1 MYLGIRVKIQNKK
14 LDHYNGFQLSTIVGR
29 GLVVGLL
36 FSKRNQAWNALRE
49 AFTELAIQL
58 NLLCTDGIIIMVA
71 DFVKSTST

>member
-1 MYLGIRVKIQNKK
+1 M
-14 LDHYNGFQLSTIVGR
+14 
-29 GLVVGLL
+29 GLL

-71 DFVKSTST
+71 GFVKSTST